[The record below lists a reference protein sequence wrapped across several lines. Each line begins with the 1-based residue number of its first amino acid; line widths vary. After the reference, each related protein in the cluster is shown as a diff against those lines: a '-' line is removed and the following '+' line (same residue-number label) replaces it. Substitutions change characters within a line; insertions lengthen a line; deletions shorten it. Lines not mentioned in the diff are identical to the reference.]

1 MTSQGAFVW
10 ADSTTAPFASTAKN
24 QFLVRASGGITLYT
38 NSFATVGAT
47 LAAGSGSWSTLSDRD
62 PKTNVVAVDPAI
74 VLAGVVALPISTW
87 NYISQEPAIRHMGPM
102 AQDFAAA
109 FGLGENA
116 TTISTVDAQGVALA
130 AIQGIYGQN
139 QTQAQQL
146 DAQQQLIAAQ
156 QQLLAEQ
163 EARLTALEQRVAA
176 LEAEK

>member
-1 MTSQGAFVW
+1 M
-10 ADSTTAPFASTAKN
+10 
-24 QFLVRASGGITLYT
+24 RASGGITLYT